1 MATYVKTPDG
11 YISIEAHEILKAMAI
26 PQRLAALDEKA
37 KPQKKTRRKKGAP
50 VQYDEQ
56 NRPPQVIQGDYL

>member
-26 PQRLAALDEKA
+26 PQRLAALDEQA
-37 KPQKKTRRKKGAP
+37 KPKKKTRRVKSAP
-50 VQYDEQ
+50 IDPDV
-56 NRPPQVIQGDYL
+56 RPPQVIDGQYI